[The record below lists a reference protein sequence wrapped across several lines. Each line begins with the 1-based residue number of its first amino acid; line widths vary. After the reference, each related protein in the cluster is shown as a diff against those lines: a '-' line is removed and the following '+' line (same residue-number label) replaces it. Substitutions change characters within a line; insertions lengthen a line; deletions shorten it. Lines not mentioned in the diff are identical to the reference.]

1 MLGIALGI
9 TALITVLSVM
19 NGFQE
24 EVRGRILAMTPHAT
38 INRWNGVVEDWRAV
52 RDWALEDARVLGG
65 APYIRGEAMLNHS
78 SLVSEM
84 CIRDSTI
91 TLSIK
96 AKDMAEEAEV
106 LQDYS
111 RRSST
116 GATLGDIFK
125 EQMGDY
131 AVARMKRCRI
141 VVRFGAGYDN
151 FDLAALG
158 ACLLYTSRCV

>member
-1 MLGIALGI
+1 MGI

-78 SLVSEM
+78 SLVS
-84 CIRDSTI
+84 
-91 TLSIK
+91 
-96 AKDMAEEAEV
+96 
-106 LQDYS
+106 
-111 RRSST
+111 
-116 GATLGDIFK
+116 GALVQG
-125 EQMGDY
+125 
-131 AVARMKRCRI
+131 
-141 VVRFGAGYDN
+141 
-151 FDLAALG
+151 
-158 ACLLYTSRCV
+158 CLLYTSRCV